1 MSENTQRSRGRPGN
15 YKLDRGGVPSEGG
28 PFLGTVMNNIDP
40 TRSGRLQVFIDNF
53 NDGNMNDTTKWTTVD
68 YLPSFYGATPKS
80 GTSSGAGTYPGNRN
94 SYGMWFTPPD
104 VGVTV
109 VCIFINGDRDQGY
122 YIGVVPEQGINHM
135 IPAIGAATNFVPSDP
150 ANVNQ
155 LTYLDKATQAP
166 VTEINDSNLGV
177 ANNPRFFDQPKPV
190 HSVLAAAMF
199 QQGLIN
205 DPERGPIGSS
215 SQRESPSAV
224 FGISTPGI
232 SIYQGGASPSDIR
245 KKIEAGELKPQDVKV
260 IGRMGGHTL
269 TMDDGNIDGNNAL
282 FRLRSAKGHQITM
295 SDSGDFFYI
304 IHANGQTWVELGKEG
319 TLDVFSTNSVNV
331 RTQGDINLHADRD
344 INMYA
349 GRNINAKSKENITL
363 EAELNLTAT
372 AQENLKLYS
381 KSYIGVLADGTL
393 ALNSAGSGSWNGGS
407 TLIFSAGGID
417 LNGPSAATVPAPR
430 PLVKTVMDD
439 TEFNT
444 STGWQTLP
452 NGLESI
458 VSRAPT
464 HEPYSYHNEGVDVKV
479 ALEEG
484 TPTPPPGAE
493 PVPAGVEIRA
503 E

>member
-1 MSENTQRSRGRPGN
+1 MAASHFAWFAVKSTQHRQR
-15 YKLDRGGVPSEGG
+15 
-28 PFLGTVMNNIDP
+28 T
-40 TRSGRLQVFIDNF
+40 
-53 NDGNMNDTTKWTTVD
+53 
-68 YLPSFYGATPKS
+68 
-80 GTSSGAGTYPGNRN
+80 
-94 SYGMWFTPPD
+94 
-104 VGVTV
+104 
-109 VCIFINGDRDQGY
+109 
-122 YIGVVPEQGINHM
+122 
-135 IPAIGAATNFVPSDP
+135 
-150 ANVNQ
+150 
-155 LTYLDKATQAP
+155 
-166 VTEINDSNLGV
+166 
-177 ANNPRFFDQPKPV
+177 DQPKPV

-199 QQGLIN
+199 QQGLID

-224 FGISTPGI
+224 FGVSTPGI

-282 FRLRSAKGHQITM
+282 FRFRSAKGHQITM

-304 IHANGQTWVELGKEG
+304 IHANGQTWIELGKEG
-319 TLDVFSTNSVNV
+319 TVDIFSTNSVNV

-393 ALNSAGSGSWNGGS
+393 ALNSSGSGSWNGGS
-407 TLIFSAGGID
+407 TLTFSAGGID
-417 LNGPSAATVPAPR
+417 LNGPSASTVPAPR

-452 NGLESI
+452 DGLESI

>member
-1 MSENTQRSRGRPGN
+1 
-15 YKLDRGGVPSEGG
+15 
-28 PFLGTVMNNIDP
+28 
-40 TRSGRLQVFIDNF
+40 
-53 NDGNMNDTTKWTTVD
+53 
-68 YLPSFYGATPKS
+68 
-80 GTSSGAGTYPGNRN
+80 
-94 SYGMWFTPPD
+94 

>member
-1 MSENTQRSRGRPGN
+1 
-15 YKLDRGGVPSEGG
+15 
-28 PFLGTVMNNIDP
+28 
-40 TRSGRLQVFIDNF
+40 
-53 NDGNMNDTTKWTTVD
+53 
-68 YLPSFYGATPKS
+68 
-80 GTSSGAGTYPGNRN
+80 
-94 SYGMWFTPPD
+94 MWFTPPD

>member
-1 MSENTQRSRGRPGN
+1 
-15 YKLDRGGVPSEGG
+15 
-28 PFLGTVMNNIDP
+28 
-40 TRSGRLQVFIDNF
+40 
-53 NDGNMNDTTKWTTVD
+53 
-68 YLPSFYGATPKS
+68 
-80 GTSSGAGTYPGNRN
+80 
-94 SYGMWFTPPD
+94 
-104 VGVTV
+104 
-109 VCIFINGDRDQGY
+109 
-122 YIGVVPEQGINHM
+122 
-135 IPAIGAATNFVPSDP
+135 
-150 ANVNQ
+150 
-155 LTYLDKATQAP
+155 
-166 VTEINDSNLGV
+166 
-177 ANNPRFFDQPKPV
+177 
-190 HSVLAAAMF
+190 
-199 QQGLIN
+199 
-205 DPERGPIGSS
+205 
-215 SQRESPSAV
+215 
-224 FGISTPGI
+224 
-232 SIYQGGASPSDIR
+232 
-245 KKIEAGELKPQDVKV
+245 
-260 IGRMGGHTL
+260 
-269 TMDDGNIDGNNAL
+269 MDDGNIDGNNAL

-304 IHANGQTWVELGKEG
+304 IHANGQTWIELGLEG
-319 TLDVFSTNSVNV
+319 TVDIFSTNSVNV

-417 LNGPSAATVPAPR
+417 LNGPSAATVPAPK

-452 NGLESI
+452 DGLESI

>member
-1 MSENTQRSRGRPGN
+1 
-15 YKLDRGGVPSEGG
+15 
-28 PFLGTVMNNIDP
+28 
-40 TRSGRLQVFIDNF
+40 
-53 NDGNMNDTTKWTTVD
+53 
-68 YLPSFYGATPKS
+68 
-80 GTSSGAGTYPGNRN
+80 
-94 SYGMWFTPPD
+94 
-104 VGVTV
+104 V

-232 SIYQGGASPSDIR
+232 SIYQGGASPRDLR

>member
-1 MSENTQRSRGRPGN
+1 
-15 YKLDRGGVPSEGG
+15 
-28 PFLGTVMNNIDP
+28 
-40 TRSGRLQVFIDNF
+40 
-53 NDGNMNDTTKWTTVD
+53 
-68 YLPSFYGATPKS
+68 
-80 GTSSGAGTYPGNRN
+80 
-94 SYGMWFTPPD
+94 MWFTPPD

-135 IPAIGAATNFVPSDP
+135 IPAIGAATNFVPSDST
-150 ANVNQ
+150 NVNQ

-199 QQGLIN
+199 QQGLID

-232 SIYQGGASPSDIR
+232 AVYQGGASPNDIR
-245 KKIEAGELKPQDVKV
+245 KKIESGDLSPQDVKV

-269 TMDDGNIDGNNAL
+269 TMDDGNIDGDNAL

-304 IHANGQTWVELGKEG
+304 IHANGQTWIELGQEG
-319 TLDVFSTNSVNV
+319 TVDIFSTNSVNV

-363 EAELNLTAT
+363 EAEMNLTVV

-381 KSYIGVLADGTL
+381 KSYIGVKSDGSL
-393 ALNSAGSGSWNGGS
+393 ALQSSNGSWNGGS
-407 TLIFSAGGID
+407 TLIVSAGGID
-417 LNGPSAATVPAPR
+417 LNGPSAAEVTAPR

-452 NGLESI
+452 DGLESI